1 MPHHQQESDSMDR
14 IPLSVLSTIDP
25 VLRETAIFGLLVD
38 SPRTVVLR
46 HDILGSGHLRRV
58 VLDRTGVVEDLLIEL
73 EHACLSCAVRE
84 DALPALRDI
93 AADGRWDDVVLALPV
108 AAESM
113 PATLALSAAM
123 HPGRVCERLR
133 LAAVCALV
141 DVDAAEEDLLGIDS
155 LAERDLAL
163 TEDDERAVAEVLAAQ
178 LAHADLVV
186 TCGGAVARTEPDS
199 RTRLGSELIDH
210 LRAPDSQRLDGIHE
224 LVAERLGAVHHD
236 PCVGER
242 RCDPR
247 HVHVRRGEGQVWSM
261 ELTSTRPFHPE
272 RLLARIEELGTG
284 PVRSRGVFWLPNR
297 PDSVCQWDGAGG
309 QLYIG
314 ELGTWEDAA
323 FTRLVFTGVD
333 PRERDRIRRVF
344 DEVLAREDE
353 VADGGLAWLG
363 REDVLAPWLG

>member
-1 MPHHQQESDSMDR
+1 MDR

-46 HDILGSGHLRRV
+46 HDILAASGLLRRV
-58 VLDRTGVVEDLLIEL
+58 VLDRTGVLEDVLIEL

-84 DALPALRDI
+84 DALPALRDL
-93 AADGRWDDVVLALPV
+93 ATDGRWDDIVLALPV
-108 AAESM
+108 GAESL
-113 PATLALSAAM
+113 PVTLALSAAM
-123 HPGRVCERLR
+123 QPGRVCERLR

-141 DVDAAEEDLLGIDS
+141 DLDAAEDDLLGIDS

-163 TEDDERAVAEVLAAQ
+163 AEDDERAVAEVLAAQ
-178 LAHADLVV
+178 LGHADVV
-186 TCGGAVARTEPDS
+186 VAYGGAVARTEPGP
-199 RTRLGSELIDH
+199 RARLGSELVDH

-224 LVAERLGAVHHD
+224 LGAERLVDVHHD
-236 PCVGER
+236 PCAGER

-247 HVHVRRGEGQVWSM
+247 HVHVRRSAGQVWTI

-272 RLLARIEELGTG
+272 RLLERIEELGTG

-314 ELGTWEDAA
+314 ELGVWEDAA

-333 PRERDRIRRVF
+333 PHERERIRRVF